1 MRVGDVQ
8 VSGIDR
14 RELAAERSG
23 RLGGKGRSFRGRQ
36 PSILIDYEA
45 VDAERTGHGGADL
58 DPDEVRT
65 RRVEENVTRVG
76 RARQRD
82 RGILDGN
89 QTPPFAEP
97 ETCVVAAGTGRL
109 VAFVGHVDEV
119 AVDGD
124 ADRLDAA

>member
-1 MRVGDVQ
+1 MRIGDIQ

-14 RELAAERSG
+14 RELATERSG
-23 RLGGKGRSFRGRQ
+23 GLGGKGRSFRGCQ
-36 PSILIDYEA
+36 ASILIDYEA
-45 VDAERTGHGGADL
+45 VDAEGAGDGGADL
-58 DPDEVRT
+58 DSDEVLP

-97 ETCVVAAGTGRL
+97 ETRVVAAGTGCL
-109 VAFVGHVDEV
+109 VALVGHVDEV
-119 AVDGD
+119 AVDGN